1 MDPQFWLE
9 KWENRQIGFHL
20 DTVNPILERHWP
32 VMEADQ
38 QRPVFVPLCGKSLD
52 LIWLRRQDHS
62 VIGAE
67 LSPLAVE
74 QFFAE
79 NGLQPSSGEQ
89 DGIRFWEAA
98 GIRIFEG
105 DFFALTPGHLPAT
118 CAIYDRAALIAMPP
132 ERQATYAAH
141 LYKLSPTPILLITLE
156 YNPDEMAGPPF
167 STPGAQV
174 ERVFGQQFRIE
185 RLESRD
191 VLADNPALQARGLT
205 ALWETAWY
213 LTPKRTSIA
222 S

>member
-20 DTVNPILERHWP
+20 DTVNPILQRHWP
-32 VMEADQ
+32 VTEADQ
-38 QRPVFVPLCGKSLD
+38 RGSVFVPLCGKSLD
-52 LIWLRRQDHS
+52 LIWLRRQGHS
-62 VIGAE
+62 AIGVE

-89 DGIRFWEAA
+89 DGIRFWEAD

-105 DFFALTPGHLPAT
+105 DFFALAPGHLPAT
-118 CAIYDRAALIAMPP
+118 CAVYDRAALIAMPP
-132 ERQATYAAH
+132 EHQPAYAAH

-156 YNPDEMAGPPF
+156 YTPDEMTGPPF

-174 ERVFGQQFRIE
+174 KRVFGQTVSNRA
-185 RLESRD
+185 LESRD
-191 VLADNPALQARGLT
+191 VLADNPVLQARGLT
-205 ALWETAWY
+205 ALRETAWR
-213 LTPKRTSIA
+213 LTPRQQV
-222 S
+222 